1 MSASQ
6 LEGRLERDDFAG
18 PVMILVTDAGER
30 WQLRGGVDPGS
41 IGRRIRVEGA
51 PAAEQFGFV
60 MVGPIF
66 DVSRV
71 TLID

>member
-1 MSASQ
+1 M
-6 LEGRLERDDFAG
+6 AG
-18 PVMILVTDAGER
+18 IVNQGSHDRTGVIGDAGNDYR
-30 WQLRGGVDPGS
+30 V